1 MPSSVAGKISFVLRR
16 VAVAW
21 LLIAVGSLGACE
33 SPRRPASPQAPQA
46 DVVQPGE
53 RAPAVTP
60 SPAPASGPAGRPP
73 AIPPGAPVA
82 SGGGTVGEK
91 PSLLPYLTGRP
102 SRDAS
107 PAYAEP
113 PPAPP
118 RTEGSVRV
126 ALLLPLSGPNAALG
140 RAMLNAAQL
149 AVFDWADERFE
160 LVVHDVGTTGESAQ
174 RAAQNAVADGAG
186 LILGPLLAG
195 SVRAVTPIAR
205 AAGVPVVAFSSDRTV
220 AAPGVYI
227 MGFLPD
233 AEVRRVIGYARA
245 RGVTRFA
252 ALVPDNEY
260 GAAVVSAMR
269 QAAAAAAATVGRVQ
283 YYDPNATD
291 FSSVV
296 RQLADYDSR
305 RHALLEQ
312 KKVLQA
318 RDDEASKRA
327 LERLERFHTLGDVPF
342 DALLLPE
349 GGQRL
354 QALAALLPFYDIDPA
369 KVRMLGTGRWDEPGL
384 GAEPAL
390 VGGWFAAPSPESR
403 AVFEKRYQEIFK
415 GKPPRLSTLAYD
427 AAALAAVLG
436 KSTGGGDRFSAAALT
451 QPGGFWGSD
460 GIFRLRADG
469 VAERGL
475 AVLQVMPQGTRM
487 ISRAPEAFGPATN

>member
-1 MPSSVAGKISFVLRR
+1 MTGAIAGKALFAVRR
-16 VAVAW
+16 VAWAW
-21 LLIAVGSLGACE
+21 LVVVLGLLAACE
-33 SPRRPASPQAPQA
+33 SPRAPAAPQA
-46 DVVQPGE
+46 QKPITAPPAE
-53 RAPAVTP
+53 RAPPV
-60 SPAPASGPAGRPP
+60 S
-73 AIPPGAPVA
+73 PPGAVPPGATSRPETPPPTAPTPGPTAPGAGAV
-82 SGGGTVGEK
+82 

-102 SRDAS
+102 SPDA
-107 PAYAEP
+107 PPPFAEP

-126 ALLLPLSGPNAALG
+126 ALLLPLSGPNAVLG

-160 LVVHDVGTTGESAQ
+160 LVVHDTGVTAESAQ
-174 RAAQNAVADGAG
+174 RAAQNAVSDGAG

-195 SVRAVTPIAR
+195 SVRAVAPIAR
-205 AAGVPVVAFSSDRTV
+205 PAGVPVVAFSSDRTV
-220 AAPGVYI
+220 AAPGVYL
-227 MGFLPD
+227 MGFLPE
-233 AEVRRVIGYARA
+233 AEVRRVVGYARG

-252 ALVPDNEY
+252 ALVPDNDY
-260 GAAVVSAMR
+260 GAAVVGALR
-269 QAAAAAAATVGRVQ
+269 QVAGAAGATVGRVQ
-283 YYDPNATD
+283 YYNPAASD
-291 FSSVV
+291 FAPVV

-305 RHALLEQ
+305 RQALLEQ
-312 KKVLQA
+312 KKALQG
-318 RDDEASKRA
+318 RDDEVSRRA
-327 LERLERFHTLGDVPF
+327 LERLERHHTLGEVPF
-342 DALLLPE
+342 DALLVPD

-403 AVFEKRYQEIFK
+403 AVFEKRYRDVFK
-415 GKPPRLSTLAYD
+415 TKAPRLATLAYD

-436 KSTGGGDRFSAAALT
+436 KAESGDKFSIAALT

-469 VAERGL
+469 TAERGL
-475 AVLQVMPQGTRM
+475 AVLQVLPQGTRVV
-487 ISRAPEAFGPATN
+487 SKPPEAFGPATN